1 MAIPPSDDT
10 HFVGDEQRIAFDSS
24 VASADDHVTGNGGVD
39 ELMPQDVAAADV
51 NTLLTTMHPLLNGIP
66 PAASSGSQGV
76 SAAAA
81 HAGHTK
87 APPPDYLL
95 RRRRGHINLVEIDL
109 YWPCGQFIG
118 TFEGSTTEE
127 FLQNLDDGCIRGVS
141 RGSDCDPRGY
151 YRLRWGSIWIDE
163 RRQYLRDWGIFDGCA
178 LTVFFTQVE
187 PPWDNAPP

>member
-1 MAIPPSDDT
+1 M
-10 HFVGDEQRIAFDSS
+10 
-24 VASADDHVTGNGGVD
+24 ASA
-39 ELMPQDVAAADV
+39 AAV
-51 NTLLTTMHPLLNGIP
+51 NTLLTTGHATLQQSSEALAVAVNGIP
-66 PAASSGSQGV
+66 PAPSSGSQGV

-95 RRRRGHINLVEIDL
+95 RRRRGHIDLVEIDL

-127 FLQNLDDGCIRGVS
+127 FLQHLDEGCIRGVP
-141 RGSDCDPRGY
+141 RGSDYDPCGH
-151 YRLRWGSIWIDE
+151 YRLRWGNIWIDE
-163 RRQYLRDWGIFDGCA
+163 ACQYLRDWGISDGCA

-187 PPWDNAPP
+187 PPWGDDPP